1 MKENR
6 LISMVEFVDQI
17 SEYTHESHNYKRGCD
32 LMYNYKDFLN
42 QTLNIGMFV
51 PAVFDG
57 GKWVVLEEPKVDK
70 HNDDWFSDAEE
81 FEQAKD
87 KVIFEGFEICNYKG
101 NEFYNSVS
109 NNDGL
114 ILNFD
119 GFEKVQPPDPI
130 ESIIKYKPTLT
141 KYGQKQSGL
150 CNGMKEL
157 SQPKDNWI
165 SVEDRLPNIYK
176 KPYNS
181 QRIKY
186 YQTIAKN
193 YNISETTVMSIFND
207 ACDWYKQLI
216 KPLPEPPK
224 K

>member
-1 MKENR
+1 MVKGCPKEVESYIKALKEAIKIKDNTVAKA
-6 LISMVEFVDQI
+6 ISKI
-17 SEYTHESHNYKRGCD
+17 
-32 LMYNYKDFLN
+32 
-42 QTLNIGMFV
+42 
-51 PAVFDG
+51 
-57 GKWVVLEEPKVDK
+57 
-70 HNDDWFSDAEE
+70 
-81 FEQAKD
+81 
-87 KVIFEGFEICNYKG
+87 
-101 NEFYNSVS
+101 
-109 NNDGL
+109 
-114 ILNFD
+114 
-119 GFEKVQPPDPI
+119 
-130 ESIIKYKPTLT
+130 
-141 KYGQKQSGL
+141 
-150 CNGMKEL
+150 KEL